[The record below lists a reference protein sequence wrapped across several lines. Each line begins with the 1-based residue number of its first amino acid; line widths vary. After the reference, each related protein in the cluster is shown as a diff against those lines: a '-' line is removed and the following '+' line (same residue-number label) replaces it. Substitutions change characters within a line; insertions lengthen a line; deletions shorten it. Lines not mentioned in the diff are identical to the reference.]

1 MPTESR
7 VMQRSSTG
15 FLGEQ
20 DIGSRILVT
29 LMMVLVA
36 IISLY
41 VFTTNNIFRI
51 LEDAALSA
59 LMKFG
64 WSFSMGAV
72 LVVILLMIISI
83 AALSERRFKAILL
96 LSTILYI
103 PSLFHF
109 SNIDPFFILG
119 FPNDLSSLSSTL
131 PDLVIFLNGVI
142 IVCGYIFLKSYDQM
156 LGLRRNLLIRGA
168 YWGETIRA
176 IRGNLAYVVFLLAFC
191 STIVSIFAFFLSWVS
206 DAFQGMT
213 VLPLIALV
221 VSLMIILILTYRL
234 LSSRAPPTR
243 VA

>member
-1 MPTESR
+1 MMPTESR
-7 VMQRSSTG
+7 VIQRPPTG

-20 DIGSRILVT
+20 DMGSRILVT

-103 PSLFHF
+103 PSLF
-109 SNIDPFFILG
+109 
-119 FPNDLSSLSSTL
+119 
-131 PDLVIFLNGVI
+131 
-142 IVCGYIFLKSYDQM
+142 
-156 LGLRRNLLIRGA
+156 
-168 YWGETIRA
+168 
-176 IRGNLAYVVFLLAFC
+176 
-191 STIVSIFAFFLSWVS
+191 
-206 DAFQGMT
+206 
-213 VLPLIALV
+213 
-221 VSLMIILILTYRL
+221 
-234 LSSRAPPTR
+234 
-243 VA
+243 